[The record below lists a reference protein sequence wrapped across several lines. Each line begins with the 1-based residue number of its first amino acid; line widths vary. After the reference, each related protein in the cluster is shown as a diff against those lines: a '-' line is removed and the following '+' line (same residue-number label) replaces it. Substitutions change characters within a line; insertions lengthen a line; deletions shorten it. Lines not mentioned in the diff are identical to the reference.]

1 MSSDPITV
9 PVAPTS
15 NTEPTRRELNL
26 QACVYAFEGVE
37 RLPPLKTEALRSVG
51 NAFDRNVG
59 RVFALVFFPAIAITD
74 AMITMACAAQ
84 VLEQM
89 PGSSEED
96 QKKTIFARMA
106 AHYDYRAA
114 TMKTGGAAETLKDV
128 EFSAA
133 FSFLGTTGRTVVDG
147 AEGWLAGQITG
158 AWTAFEAMAED
169 LWETA
174 LNTKPKWLA
183 GLSGDDRLN
192 RRQQREPR
200 QDPRRQGDEGKKVDL
215 EWLQRNG
222 YDLSKCMG
230 TVHKRRYKFDALLGI
245 REAYAEAFSRDY
257 DTIDAI
263 LSDKALDALALV
275 RNNLVHNGGIIDEQ
289 IVRRAGDLPTELRT
303 TTSIGQPMLLN
314 GELVSQLV
322 GPVFKCGYG
331 LVLAVDDWLASH

>member
-96 QKKTIFARMA
+96 QKKAIFARMA

-263 LSDKALDALALV
+263 LSGGLETCPRNCAQQQALASQCYSMGSLFH
-275 RNNLVHNGGIIDEQ
+275 NLSGRCSNAATVWCWRWTTGW
-289 IVRRAGDLPTELRT
+289 LPTDRRP
-303 TTSIGQPMLLN
+303 SPD
-314 GELVSQLV
+314 LV
-322 GPVFKCGYG
+322 P
-331 LVLAVDDWLASH
+331 VLALG